1 MRQYATLLRSH
12 GRPTDRPVL
21 ATMFGP
27 RAAARAWVRVWLLA
41 GVVCSWACPVRGQ
54 SCHMPNLGARAA
66 DLLATYRAPNDA
78 GEYQGY
84 FASAAYT
91 HPWFFAELHLPY
103 YRLVRDGS
111 VERGPGDVGLDLRGT
126 LWRPAP
132 ELALGLELA
141 GTFPSGDAD
150 RGLGMGHVMLMP
162 GAWLGWERGSVRV
175 LAQLA
180 YGRMLGDAAPSHH
193 DHSGPV
199 PLVNPMNR
207 SELEH
212 AFSVSYAFAEHLFA
226 GGRLLGAVP
235 VAYRNGSAREIAGL
249 ALGAR
254 FAPLEV
260 GVELQ
265 FPLLGAPFTARTALT
280 VAAIF

>member
-1 MRQYATLLRSH
+1 
-12 GRPTDRPVL
+12 
-21 ATMFGP
+21 MFGLRP
-27 RAAARAWVRVWLLA
+27 GVRACLRVWLLA
-41 GVVCSWACPVRGQ
+41 CMVCGWAGPARGQ
-54 SCHMPNLGARAA
+54 SCHMPNLGARSA
-66 DLLATYRAPNDA
+66 DRLRVAGSALFATYRGPDDA

-84 FASAAYT
+84 FVSAAYT

-111 VERGPGDVGLDLRGT
+111 VEHGPGDVALDLRGT
-126 LWRPAP
+126 VWRPAP

-141 GTFPSGDAD
+141 GTFPSGDAAH
-150 RGLGMGHVMLMP
+150 GLGMGHVMLMP
-162 GAWLGWERGSVRV
+162 GAWLGWERSSVRV

-180 YGRMLGDAAPSHH
+180 YGRMLGDAASSYH
-193 DHSGPV
+193 DHGGPA

-212 AFSVSYAFAEHLFA
+212 AFAVSYAFAEYLFA

-249 ALGAR
+249 VFGAR
-254 FAPLEV
+254 FAPLELAI
-260 GVELQ
+260 ELQ
-265 FPLLGAPFTARTALT
+265 FPLVGAPFTARTAVT